1 MKKYL
6 SSFLNFIDTFL
17 LFYEKN
23 KFIKKIQKYKLIEYK
38 YIFILLLQILKEI
51 LDFFTFISL
60 NKSYIRIKK
69 I

>member
-51 LDFFTFISL
+51 SDFFTFISL